1 MRLFTRKERHQIESL
16 QAELASA
23 RDQHARDKAELQA
36 LVEEQAAQLQ
46 QLQQSREN
54 ESEVMAWQLK
64 GGDMLLSIRE
74 GLAGSAEQ
82 LIEERKKLKRLDS
95 VFDETHEALN
105 KLGQR
110 ANLINEQAD
119 ASMTAVSTLDRTAHA
134 ISGLLTSIQNISDQ
148 TNLLALNAAIEAAR
162 AGEAGRG
169 FSVVADEVRAL
180 ATKAHDATDEI
191 EALVEQVMD
200 QASALKSAVSLNKES
215 AAEVA
220 TSAVQVDSIVSEV
233 INRSNDMQRII
244 RITTTNSFLNTVKLD
259 HAVWKN
265 QVYGLVERQHW
276 HQGVNSHSE
285 CRLGKWYYEGYGSRK
300 YSGLDSFRAL
310 EKPHQVVHEAGREAL
325 QAGARGDARGMLGQ
339 LERMEMASLKVSQ
352 GIDRLLGDV
361 EKRI

>member
-1 MRLFTRKERHQIESL
+1 
-16 QAELASA
+16 
-23 RDQHARDKAELQA
+23 
-36 LVEEQAAQLQ
+36 
-46 QLQQSREN
+46 
-54 ESEVMAWQLK
+54 
-64 GGDMLLSIRE
+64 
-74 GLAGSAEQ
+74 
-82 LIEERKKLKRLDS
+82 
-95 VFDETHEALN
+95 
-105 KLGQR
+105 
-110 ANLINEQAD
+110 
-119 ASMTAVSTLDRTAHA
+119 
-134 ISGLLTSIQNISDQ
+134 
-148 TNLLALNAAIEAAR
+148 
-162 AGEAGRG
+162 
-169 FSVVADEVRAL
+169 
-180 ATKAHDATDEI
+180 
-191 EALVEQVMD
+191 MD

-265 QVYGLVERQHW
+265 QVYGLVERQNW